1 MLRHFCRRANGRALV
16 GRWSVTRRDA
26 PLDHPQASPAHN
38 DKRHSILLEG
48 PACLSLPPASPF
60 TLRFRRRFLSRGT
73 VCYCMYH
80 NARLFAGVSCV
91 CIRVQ
96 FPLGSTTLVTPAT
109 ALVAAQTLAIPTQHL
124 PPIQLFDLCQAG

>member
-48 PACLSLPPASPF
+48 PACLSLRQDDAICFTCGADPCECVAVKGVHRTWTRLPA
-60 TLRFRRRFLSRGT
+60 R
-73 VCYCMYH
+73 
-80 NARLFAGVSCV
+80 
-91 CIRVQ
+91 
-96 FPLGSTTLVTPAT
+96 
-109 ALVAAQTLAIPTQHL
+109 
-124 PPIQLFDLCQAG
+124 

>member
-1 MLRHFCRRANGRALV
+1 MLVTFGVGRA
-16 GRWSVTRRDA
+16 RWSGERAGCALV
-26 PLDHPQASPAHN
+26 LDHPQASPAHN

-48 PACLSLPPASPF
+48 PACLSLPPSSPF
-60 TLRFRRRFLSRGT
+60 TLRFRRRFLSRRT

-109 ALVAAQTLAIPTQHL
+109 ALVAAQTLAIPTQHFTTNPTL
-124 PPIQLFDLCQAG
+124 

>member
-73 VCYCMYH
+73 VCYCMCNTMH
-80 NARLFAGVSCV
+80 DCL
-91 CIRVQ
+91 
-96 FPLGSTTLVTPAT
+96 LGSLVSAFGFNSRW
-109 ALVAAQTLAIPTQHL
+109 V
-124 PPIQLFDLCQAG
+124 PPPW